1 MFGVVKE
8 VEDGFE
14 VWGVGGEEAEEEGE
28 EGKVAS
34 VTDVVGFLCFAGD
47 QRCKRWDEWAM
58 GHYLP
63 R

>member
-47 QRCKRWDEWAM
+47 QRCKR
-58 GHYLP
+58 
-63 R
+63 